1 MRPHRAVVREY
12 HPAAAKRG
20 EEITLATYQR
30 TLVTSA
36 LPYANGRIHIGHLA
50 GAYLPA
56 DIYVRY
62 LRMRGEDVVFV
73 CGSDEHGVPITLRAL
88 SENTTPQAVID
99 RFHGENEAAFRAVGM
114 SFDIYGR
121 TSWPE
126 HHRLTQ
132 DFFRRLDANGLIEKR
147 TIQQYFSEKMKMF
160 LPDRYVEG
168 TCPRCGNHDARGD
181 QCDACGASYE
191 VTELGE
197 PRSAVPG
204 DGTPPALRETMHWF
218 LRLDLSQA
226 RLAGWLEA
234 KTDWRAN
241 TRGTALSWLRE
252 GLRARCVT
260 RDTEWGVKIPLEDP
274 EAEGKRIYVWF
285 DAPIGYVTNTQV
297 WAARRGEPELWRR
310 YWQDPESRIVHFI
323 GKDNIPFHA
332 IIFPA
337 MLLGQG
343 DYTLPD
349 VVVANEYL
357 NFMRAGEAAAVK
369 FSKSRGTVVEVGW
382 FVEKFGADRLRYY
395 LTSIAPEGADA
406 EFSWNDFLHRTNG
419 ETADV
424 LGNFVHRTL
433 SFAVKN
439 CEARV
444 PPAGA
449 LTEGD
454 RRTLAAIAETRD
466 AVGRLLDRFQFRQAQ
481 IAMLE
486 LARLGNRYFDEQ
498 QPWATRKGDP
508 PRCATTIHVCLQLVA
523 GLGRLIAPFLPQSAE
538 RLGGMLQLEGVTAGG
553 TWGRIGEEL
562 LPEGQ
567 AIAKPEILFPKLEP
581 EDVPG

>member
-1 MRPHRAVVREY
+1 MTDY
-12 HPAAAKRG
+12 K
-20 EEITLATYQR
+20 R

-62 LRMRGEDVVFV
+62 LRMRGTDVLFV

-88 SENTTPQAVID
+88 SEGTTPQAVID

-132 DFFRRLDANGLIEKR
+132 DFFRRLDAQGYIEKR

-204 DGTPPALRETMHWF
+204 DGTAPALRETMHWF
-218 LRLDLSQA
+218 LRLDRFQA
-226 RLAGWLEA
+226 PLTAWLEG

-260 RDTEWGVKIPLEDP
+260 RDTEWGVKIPLQDP
-274 EAEGKRIYVWF
+274 EADGKRIYVWF

-297 WAARRGEPELWRR
+297 WAERRGEPEAWRR
-310 YWQDPESRIVHFI
+310 YWQDPGSRIVHFI

-343 DYTLPD
+343 DYTPPD

-382 FVEKFGADRLRYY
+382 FVETYGADRLRYY
-395 LTSIAPEGADA
+395 LTSIAPEGADS

-419 ETADV
+419 EIADV

-444 PPAGA
+444 PAAGP
-449 LTEGD
+449 LTDAD
-454 RRTLAAIAETRD
+454 RATLAAIAETGD
-466 AVGRLLDRFQFRQAQ
+466 AVGRLLERFQFRQAQ
-481 IAMLE
+481 SAMLE

-498 QPWATRKGDP
+498 QPWATRKSDP
-508 PRCATTIHVCLQLVA
+508 ARCATTIHVCLQLVA
-523 GLGRLIAPFLPQSAE
+523 GLGRLMAPFLPQSAA
-538 RLGGMLQLEGVTAGG
+538 RLAGMLHLEDVG
-553 TWGRIGEEL
+553 TSGDWGRIGVEL
-562 LPEGQ
+562 LREGQ
-567 AIAKPEILFPKLEP
+567 AIEKPVILFPKLEP
-581 EDVPG
+581 EDVPA

>member
-1 MRPHRAVVREY
+1 LSGF
-12 HPAAAKRG
+12 K
-20 EEITLATYQR
+20 R

-56 DIYVRY
+56 DIYARW
-62 LRMRGEDVVFV
+62 LRLCGEDVLFV

-88 SENTTPQAVID
+88 SEGTTPQAVID
-99 RFHGENEAAFRAVGM
+99 RFHTENEAAFRAVGM

-126 HHRLTQ
+126 HHALTQ
-132 DFFRRLDANGLIEKR
+132 EFFGRLEANGFIEKR
-147 TIQQYFSEKMKMF
+147 PVQQYFSEKMKMF

-168 TCPRCGNHDARGD
+168 VCPRCGNRDARGD
-181 QCDACGASYE
+181 QCDACGSTYE

-204 DGTPPALRETMHWF
+204 DGTTPVLRETMHWF
-218 LRLDLSQA
+218 LLLDRFQE
-226 RLAGWLEA
+226 RLAQWVEG
-234 KTDWRAN
+234 KTDWRPN

-260 RDTEWGVKIPLEDP
+260 RDTEWGVKIPLDDP
-274 EAEGKRIYVWF
+274 EAEGKRVYVWF
-285 DAPIGYVTNTQV
+285 DAPIGYVTNTRV
-297 WAARRGEPELWRR
+297 WAERAGRPDAWRA

-337 MLLGQG
+337 MLLGHEG
-343 DYTLPD
+343 YTLPD

-357 NFMRAGEAAAVK
+357 NFLRAGEAAASK
-369 FSKSRGTVVEVGW
+369 FSKSRGTVVEVGA
-382 FVEKFGADRLRYY
+382 FVETYGADRLRYY
-395 LTSIAPEGADA
+395 LTSIAPEGADS

-419 ETADV
+419 EIADV

-439 CEARV
+439 CAARV
-444 PPAGA
+444 PPLGEPSEA
-449 LTEGD
+449 D
-454 RRTLAAIAETRD
+454 RKLLAAIGETRD
-466 AVGRLLDRFQFRQAQ
+466 AIGRLIARFQFRAGQVA
-481 IAMLE
+481 LLD

-498 QPWATRKGDP
+498 QPWATRKSDP
-508 PRCATTIHVCLQLVA
+508 ARCAATIHVCLQLVA
-523 GLGRLIAPFLPQSAE
+523 ALAGLMAPFLPLSAQ
-538 RLGGMLQLEGVTAGG
+538 RLAGMLHLEGAGSWAG
-553 TWGRIGEEL
+553 IGSAG
-562 LPEGQ
+562 LPEG
-567 AIAKPEILFPKLEP
+567 APLEKPEILFPKLEP
-581 EDVPG
+581 EDVPA